1 MSGILI
7 VVILM
12 LVILLILGVPAALSM
27 GLPALLYFFIKDI
40 PLSTVMYSMYNQVNS
55 FSLVA
60 VPTFIFMGNM
70 VNELG
75 YTDDLFYFFK
85 RIMRNTKGYSG
96 YLNVLISLVFSGI
109 SGVAIA
115 DIGGLGK
122 MEVKAMED
130 EGYSREFASAL
141 TVSTATIGPVFPPS
155 VPLLLFAMMAE
166 VSSVRCLI
174 AGVVPGITMAIMLL
188 LGVWFLN
195 RFQLKSSSGIIN
207 DSLGNRSLRSAF
219 LGSLPVLIAAPTIVI
234 LMMMGVFSPSE
245 TGALTVLFFLVAG
258 LLQKRIT
265 TKILVKSLKVTFT
278 VCASTLF
285 VTAAGGLFSKVMV
298 MENLPNI
305 IINALFNITSSKVV
319 ILLLVN
325 LILLLLGCFMTSTS
339 ALVLSIPI
347 ILPITTALGVDPVHV
362 GIIMSLNLMIG
373 LITPPF
379 GLSVFTVAR
388 VVDVAPEK
396 VFKASAPLIGIL
408 VFALLLVTFVPE
420 LSLWLPN
427 MLFGA

>member
-12 LVILLILGVPAALSM
+12 LVILLVLGVPAALSM

-130 EGYSREFASAL
+130 EGYSREYASAL
-141 TVSTATIGPVFPPS
+141 TVATATIGPVFPPS

-174 AGVVPGITMAIMLL
+174 AGVVPGITMAVMLI

-195 RFQLKSSSGIIN
+195 KFHLKSSGIIN

-219 LGSLPVLIAAPTIVI
+219 WGSLPVLIAAPTIVI

-265 TKILVKSLKVTFT
+265 SKLLVKSLKATFT

-305 IINALFNITSSKVV
+305 IINALFNVTSSKVV

-388 VVDVAPEK
+388 VVDVAPER
-396 VFKASAPLIGIL
+396 VFKASAPLLGVL
-408 VFALLLVTFVPE
+408 VLALLLVTFIPE

-427 MLFGA
+427 LLFGA